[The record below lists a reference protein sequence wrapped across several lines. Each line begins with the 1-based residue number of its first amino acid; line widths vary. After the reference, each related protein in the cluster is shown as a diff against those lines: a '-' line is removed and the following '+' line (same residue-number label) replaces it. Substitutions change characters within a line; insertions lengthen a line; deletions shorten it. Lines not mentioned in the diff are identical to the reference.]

1 MFDSMLYDL
10 PLHDG
15 TLNSRSTASAIIL
28 RISHGYEAKGNND
41 PFVDLADRAVDQFS
55 RSTVPG
61 AFMVDIVPLCKTIRF
76 YSLPVIALII
86 SISYF
91 QWPTSQSCSLALA
104 SSA

>member
-15 TLNSRSTASAIIL
+15 TLNSRSTAGAIVL

-41 PFVDLADRAVDQFS
+41 PFIDLADRAVDKFS
-55 RSTVPG
+55 PCTVPG
-61 AFMVDIVPLCKTIRF
+61 AFMVDIVSLCKTIRLYCSDYF
-76 YSLPVIALII
+76 
-86 SISYF
+86 YF
-91 QWPTSQSCSLALA
+91 QWPTSQSDSLVLA